1 MMYKEFYFSGNSMP
15 AVVAIKMCGVDFTDD
30 NYLNS
35 STRCIMLCF
44 FFVVVQ
50 LILIEMD
57 QIKNISYKSAL
68 SFLNLELE

>member
-1 MMYKEFYFSGNSMP
+1 MYKEFYFSGNSMP
-15 AVVAIKMCGVDFTDD
+15 AVVAIKMCGVDFSDD

-35 STRCIMLCF
+35 STRCIIYF
-44 FFVVVQ
+44 FFVVLQ

-68 SFLNLELE
+68 SFLTLELE

>member
-15 AVVAIKMCGVDFTDD
+15 AVVAIKIVELILLMIITWIPVHAV
-30 NYLNS
+30 
-35 STRCIMLCF
+35 LCCV
-44 FFVVVQ
+44 FFVVLQ

>member
-1 MMYKEFYFSGNSMP
+1 MYKEFYFSGNSMP
-15 AVVAIKMCGVDFTDD
+15 AVVAIKMCGVDFSDD

-35 STRCIMLCF
+35 STRCIIF
-44 FFVVVQ
+44 FFVVLQ

-68 SFLNLELE
+68 SFLTLELE